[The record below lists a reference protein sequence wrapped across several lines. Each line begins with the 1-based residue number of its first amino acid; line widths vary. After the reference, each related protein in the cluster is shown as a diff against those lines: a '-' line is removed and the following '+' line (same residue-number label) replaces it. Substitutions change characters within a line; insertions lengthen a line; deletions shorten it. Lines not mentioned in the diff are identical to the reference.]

1 MLMKG
6 VTWKV
11 VDVLS
16 IFYCMIK
23 FCLIRYSLQ
32 KIFDPN
38 NSLLN
43 ESLL

>member
-11 VDVLS
+11 VNVTFNFVLYDKK
-16 IFYCMIK
+16 I
-23 FCLIRYSLQ
+23 LIPYSLP
-32 KIFDPN
+32 KKFDPN